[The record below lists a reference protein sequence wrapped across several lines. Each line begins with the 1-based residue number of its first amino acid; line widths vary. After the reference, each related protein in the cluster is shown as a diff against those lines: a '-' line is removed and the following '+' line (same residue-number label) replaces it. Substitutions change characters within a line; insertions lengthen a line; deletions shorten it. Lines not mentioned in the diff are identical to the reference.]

1 MTLPISAKQ
10 MEVLNAFRAFA
21 EEHGRTPSVRELAK
35 LLGRAPSTI
44 HQFLTTLEERG
55 IFVNDEGAHGWRI
68 AEADAAP
75 PARAAA
81 PDVRPEVV
89 LVPLLGRI
97 AAGRPIEAV
106 ADGSE
111 SVAVARSIAREGTF
125 ALRVRGNS
133 MIDDHV
139 LDGDLVLIQ
148 PQDSVDDGDIA
159 VALLDDGG
167 ATLKRIYRETS
178 GAHGGK
184 IRLQPANAEMLPMY
198 VDHITIQGKV
208 VGLIRDLR

>member
-55 IFVNDEGAHGWRI
+55 IFKNDEGAHGWRI
-68 AEADAAP
+68 AEADPAP
-75 PARAAA
+75 SARAAA
-81 PDVRPEVV
+81 PEVV
-89 LVPLLGRI
+89 QVPLLGRI

-125 ALRVRGNS
+125 ALQVRGNS

-167 ATLKRIYRETS
+167 ATLKRIYREK
-178 GAHGGK
+178 GGK
-184 IRLQPANAEMLPMY
+184 IRLQPANAEMQPMF
-198 VDHITIQGKV
+198 VDHVTIQGKV